1 MAALAAC
8 ATVPDL
14 QPAVALRG
22 APELPRFQLEGRL
35 QVRDGER
42 SAAVGVSWE
51 HAPELDS
58 WLFTGPLGQGLA
70 RIESTAGGGARMT
83 LSDGRQVIADTAA
96 ELAESVLGV
105 GAPLAELPRWVTAR
119 VRPQAE
125 VRTLDALGRPLK
137 VVDGGW
143 SIDYIDYVGG
153 APDDLP
159 RKIDIH
165 RGDTRLRLI
174 VDSWNP

>member
-1 MAALAAC
+1 MALAAC
-8 ATVPDL
+8 ATVPDS
-14 QPAVALRG
+14 QPALTLRG
-22 APELPRFQLEGRL
+22 GAELPRFQLEGRL

-42 SAAVGVSWE
+42 SAAVGVYWE

-70 RIESTAGGGARMT
+70 RIESKAGGGARMI
-83 LSDGRQVIADTAA
+83 LSDGRQVSAGTAA

-119 VRPQAE
+119 VRPHAE
-125 VRTLDALGRPLK
+125 VRALDALGRPLK
-137 VVDGGW
+137 VIDGGW
-143 SIDYIDYVGG
+143 TIDYVDYVGE